1 MTNTI
6 TKAQA
11 NKILRTLRQLDPT
24 ATMHPT
30 YSGRFMYGQE
40 CIGFSAR
47 NGAHVGT
54 AVAIALAGT
63 TIDVMALVETACTD
77 DLALDEIVYFPSTQI
92 GA

>member
-11 NKILRTLRQLDPT
+11 NKILRVLRKLDPN
-24 ATMHPT
+24 ATLHPD
-30 YSGRFMYGQE
+30 YSGRFMYGQT
-40 CIGFSAR
+40 CVGYSAR

-63 TIDVMALVETACTD
+63 KIDVLELVESACTD
-77 DLALDEIVYFPSTQI
+77 DLAMDEIVYFPSTQI